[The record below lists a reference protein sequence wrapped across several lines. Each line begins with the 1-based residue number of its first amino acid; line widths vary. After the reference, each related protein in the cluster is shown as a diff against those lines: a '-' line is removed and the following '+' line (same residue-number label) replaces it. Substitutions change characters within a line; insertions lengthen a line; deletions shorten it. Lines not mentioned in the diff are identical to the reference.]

1 MSVTRR
7 SILTVLTGA
16 ALAVPLAS
24 PAAAPAQ
31 SLPCNPADPDLVTCI
46 TDLPRGAV
54 DAVRDICIAREGKY
68 CLATV
73 GDVIDRYLPPL
84 D

>member
-1 MSVTRR
+1 MSLTRR
-7 SILTVLTGA
+7 SFATVLTGA

-31 SLPCNPADPDLVTCI
+31 SLPCDPAQPVACVTG
-46 TDLPRGAV
+46 LPR
-54 DAVRDICIAREGKY
+54 DAIDTVRDICLAREGKY

-73 GDVIDRYLPPL
+73 GDVLDRYVPPL